1 MSSALPAAYRRDPE
15 GRADAAR
22 QPLRLL
28 LVEDNPDDAALVL
41 RTLRRGGYEPDC
53 HRVQTA
59 EALEQ
64 ALAQGVWDIVLSD
77 YSLPQFDALRALH
90 LLRNQSAV
98 LPFIIISGS
107 IGEETAVAAMRAGA
121 SDYVMKTNLTRL
133 VPAVERE
140 LREAAERR
148 ERASTRNEL
157 HDLEEK
163 FQVIFHESLDV
174 MLVLDPAGQILHVNR
189 AVSRTMG
196 YSAPQLTGQPFAY
209 LWPKRQQPVAE
220 AIMAGVR
227 QEGSAFYSGP
237 LRRPDGSVCP
247 MDLQA
252 SKVPWG
258 RSEAFIVT
266 LRDVSERYR
275 AQQRLA
281 DEKEQLAVTLR
292 SMGDGV
298 ITTNTEGRIV
308 LLNGAAERFTG
319 WTQREAQGKLLGEVL
334 PLFSATDDSRCD
346 IRVDEVLRT
355 GEIIELFRDVQT
367 RARAGSQYALALKAA
382 PIRSHD
388 GRNGG
393 VVVVFRDI
401 TTEQKLEEELQK
413 ASKLES
419 VALVAG
425 GIAHDFNNI
434 LTAIM
439 GHLSLVKASPTPS
452 PAVINT
458 IERAC
463 VYAKNLTR
471 QLLTFAKGSNPD
483 RRLEDLAGLVRESV
497 EFALHGSSLR
507 CEFDLPAELAAVE
520 VDRGQ
525 IQQVVNNLVINAM
538 QATAGRGCLRVEAR
552 NVAVSPDKPMATLAT
567 GDYVRL
573 AISDNG
579 TGITPANLTRI
590 FDPYF
595 TTKAEGSGLGLAT
608 SYSILKKHQGL
619 ILAESE
625 LGKGTT
631 FFIYLPANAPAAGPS
646 ATMTPPGR
654 SQPERIGGGRVLF
667 MDDEEVLQELVG
679 AMLAHLG
686 YEVVCASNGEEALV
700 RYAKNGP
707 FDAELVDL
715 TLPGGI
721 GGYETVQKLRIVDPQ
736 VKGIVSSGYSND
748 PMMLNFQQH
757 GFSGVIAKPY
767 QMAELGKVLE
777 EVIGPPAARTLTP

>member
-1 MSSALPAAYRRDPE
+1 MSQTSPPAIYPRASE
-15 GRADAAR
+15 GGADAAR
-22 QPLRLL
+22 QPLRVL

-41 RTLRRGGYEPDC
+41 RILRRGGYEPDW

-59 EALEQ
+59 EALEA
-64 ALAQGVWDIVLSD
+64 ALAEGGWEIVLSD

-90 LLRNQSAV
+90 LLRDRSAF

-121 SDYVMKTNLTRL
+121 NDYVMKTNLARL

-140 LREAAERR
+140 LRESAERR
-148 ERASTRNEL
+148 ERASTKTEL

-174 MLVLDPAGQILHVNR
+174 LLVLDAKGGILHVNR
-189 AVSRTMG
+189 AVTRTMG
-196 YSAPQLTGQPFAY
+196 YDAPGLVGQPFAR
-209 LWPKRQQPVAE
+209 LWPARQQTVAE
-220 AIMAGVR
+220 AILAGVR
-227 QEGSAFYSGP
+227 QDGTAFFSGP
-237 LRRPDGSVCP
+237 LRRLDGSVCP

-252 SKVPWG
+252 SRVPWG
-258 RSEAFIVT
+258 REEAFIVT

-298 ITTNTEGRIV
+298 ITTDTQGRVV
-308 LLNGAAERFTG
+308 LLNGAAERLTG
-319 WTQREAQGKLLGEVL
+319 WTRREAEGMLLDDVL
-334 PLFSATDDSRCD
+334 PLFSGFDGARCNL
-346 IRVDEVLRT
+346 RFDEVLRT
-355 GEIIELFRDVQT
+355 GETVDLYRDVQT
-367 RARAGSQYALALKAA
+367 RARSGSQLALALKAA
-382 PIRSHD
+382 PINSHD
-388 GRNGG
+388 GRNNG
-393 VVVVFRDI
+393 VVVVFRDT

-439 GHLSLVKASPTPS
+439 GHLSLVKASPTAS

-458 IERAC
+458 IEKAC
-463 VYAKNLTR
+463 LYATNLTR

-483 RRLEDLAGLVRESV
+483 RQLEDIAALLRESV
-497 EFALHGSSLR
+497 EFALHGATLR
-507 CEFDLPAELAAVE
+507 CEFDLPAGLAPVE

-525 IQQVVNNLVINAM
+525 IQQVINNLAINAM
-538 QATAGRGCLRVEAR
+538 QATAERGILRVEAR
-552 NVAVSPDKPMATLAT
+552 NVLVSVEKPVATLEA
-567 GDYVRL
+567 GAYVRL
-573 AISDNG
+573 RISDNG
-579 TGITPANLTRI
+579 LGITPANIARI

-608 SYSILKKHQGL
+608 SYSIIRKHHGL
-619 ILAESE
+619 IQAESE

-631 FFIYLPANAPAAGPS
+631 FIIYLPASTAVVPPVAEPLTANGAAP
-646 ATMTPPGR
+646 PPKR
-654 SQPERIGGGRVLF
+654 AGGGRVLF
-667 MDDEEVLQELVG
+667 MDDEDVLQELVG
-679 AMLAHLG
+679 AMLTHLG
-686 YEVVCASNGEEALV
+686 YEVVCAANGEEALA
-700 RYAKNGP
+700 RYGEGAP
-707 FDAELVDL
+707 FDAVIVDL
-715 TLPGGI
+715 TVPGGM
-721 GGYETVQKLRIVDPQ
+721 GGYETVQRLRVVDPQ
-736 VKGIVSSGYSND
+736 VRAIVSSGYSND
-748 PMMLNFQQH
+748 PLMTNFQQY

-767 QMAELGKVLE
+767 QMAELGKVLQD
-777 EVIGPPAARTLTP
+777 VIGADRAA

>member
-1 MSSALPAAYRRDPE
+1 MSLPTPATYRRDSE
-15 GRADAAR
+15 GGADAAR
-22 QPLRLL
+22 HPLRVL

-41 RTLRRGGYEPDC
+41 RILRRGGYEPDW

-59 EALEQ
+59 EALEE
-64 ALAQGVWDIVLSD
+64 ALAQGGWEIVLSD

-90 LLRNQSAV
+90 MLRDQSAF

-121 SDYVMKTNLTRL
+121 NDYVMKTNLARL

-140 LREAAERR
+140 LRESAERR
-148 ERASTRNEL
+148 ERASTKNEL

-174 MLVLDPAGQILHVNR
+174 MLVLDASGQILHVNR
-189 AVSRTMG
+189 AVTRTMG
-196 YSAPQLTGQPFAY
+196 YDARRLTGQPFAC
-209 LWPKRQQPVAE
+209 LWPSRQRSVAE
-220 AIMAGVR
+220 AILGGVR
-227 QEGSAFYSGP
+227 QEGTAFFSGP
-237 LRRPDGSVCP
+237 LRRLDGSVCP

-258 RSEAFIVT
+258 REEAFIVT
-266 LRDVSERYR
+266 LRDVSERYH

-298 ITTNTEGRIV
+298 ITTNAEGRVV
-308 LLNGAAERFTG
+308 LLNGAAERLTG
-319 WTQREAQGKLLGEVL
+319 WTQREAEGRLLDDVL
-334 PLFSATDDSRCD
+334 PLFRSPDDTGCN
-346 IRVDEVLRT
+346 IRFDEVLRT
-355 GEIIELFRDVQT
+355 GETVELYRDVQT
-367 RARAGSQYALALKAA
+367 RARSGSEHTLALKAA
-382 PIRSHD
+382 PINSHD
-388 GRNGG
+388 GRHTG
-393 VVVVFRDI
+393 VVVVFRDT

-452 PAVINT
+452 PAVIDT
-458 IERAC
+458 IEKAC
-463 VYAKNLTR
+463 LYATNLTR
-471 QLLTFAKGSNPD
+471 QLLTFAKGSNPV
-483 RRLEDLAGLVRESV
+483 RRLEDIAALLRESV

-507 CEFDLPAELAAVE
+507 CEFDLAADLAPVE

-525 IQQVVNNLVINAM
+525 IQQVVNNLVINAR
-538 QATAGRGCLRVEAR
+538 QATAERGILRVGAC
-552 NVAVSPDKPMATLAT
+552 NVTVGPEKPVAMLAA
-567 GDYVRL
+567 GEYVRL

-579 TGITPANLTRI
+579 AGIAPGNLARI

-608 SYSILKKHQGL
+608 SYSIIKKHHGL
-619 ILAESE
+619 IQAESE
-625 LGKGTT
+625 PGKGTT
-631 FFIYLPANAPAAGPS
+631 FFIHLPAS
-646 ATMTPPGR
+646 ATVARPSTKPPVTPATK
-654 SQPERIGGGRVLF
+654 SQPERVGGGRVLF
-667 MDDEEVLQELVG
+667 MDDEDVLQELVG
-679 AMLAHLG
+679 AMLEHLG
-686 YEVVCASNGEEALV
+686 YEVVCASNGEAALA
-700 RYAKNGP
+700 RYVEGKP
-707 FDAELVDL
+707 FDAVIVDL
-715 TLPGGI
+715 TVPGGM
-721 GGYETVQKLRIVDPQ
+721 GGFETVQKLRLVDPL
-736 VKGIVSSGYSND
+736 VRAIVSSGYSND
-748 PMMLNFQQH
+748 PLMINYQQH

-767 QMAELGKVLE
+767 QMAELGKVLQD
-777 EVIGPPAARTLTP
+777 VIGAVRAV